1 VELHRRRLD
10 RLRSIQVSDPS
21 DQRLLIALERLAA
34 YPAEDRLL
42 PTRLGNTLRAAEDE
56 AGQRYGLATVTM
68 WPRLYPYLTE
78 RFAQV
83 VDDARNQLD
92 LTVRLCAVLALASL
106 ISAVLLVAH
115 GPWLVVPAV
124 TGLLAW
130 VAYRAAVRSAANYG
144 ETLQQ
149 AFDLHRFDMLRGLHY
164 PLPTNPVE
172 EWAFN
177 QRLSQFFAQGPDP
190 EGELLGDAYEHPE
203 PEAGSR

>member
-1 VELHRRRLD
+1 
-10 RLRSIQVSDPS
+10 
-21 DQRLLIALERLAA
+21 
-34 YPAEDRLL
+34 LL

-190 EGELLGDAYEHPE
+190 EGEGPRLHYDHYNDCCARDSETSRTPSSGAYC
-203 PEAGSR
+203 GNG